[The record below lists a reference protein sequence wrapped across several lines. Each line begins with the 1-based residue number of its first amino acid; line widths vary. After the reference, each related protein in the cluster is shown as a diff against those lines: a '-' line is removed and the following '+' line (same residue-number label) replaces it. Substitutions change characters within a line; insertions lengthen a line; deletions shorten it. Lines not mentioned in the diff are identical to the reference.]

1 MLHVAKVHM
10 WTVWQPGGPSAD
22 VGSSAGPGSLV
33 EIGDIGGVIILSVVE
48 LEDDGG
54 EGKSVKKRGHP

>member
-1 MLHVAKVHM
+1 M
-10 WTVWQPGGPSAD
+10 WPKFKCGQCGSPAAPLRM

-33 EIGDIGGVIILSVVE
+33 EIGAIGGVIILSVVE

>member
-1 MLHVAKVHM
+1 MLHGAKVRV
-10 WTVWQPGGPSAD
+10 WTVWQLGGPFAD
-22 VGSSAGPGSLV
+22 GGSPASPCSRV
-33 EIGDIGGVIILSVVE
+33 EIGAIGGVMLLSVVE

>member
-1 MLHVAKVHM
+1 MRGRHSFGHGFDL
-10 WTVWQPGGPSAD
+10 QR
-22 VGSSAGPGSLV
+22 
-33 EIGDIGGVIILSVVE
+33 VIILSVVE